1 MERIKQAVKKR
12 QRDILSV
19 EKTKICINIYEKVI
33 NDLCFRI
40 EEGLLDDIIGEKK
53 LYFSTKI
60 LGDFGKTLIDDYSL
74 RDFFSQKGLPVI
86 KVGYNEI
93 AYADEVLVTQFYII
107 FNMSKIWRLHGFG
120 CNTLHIRPMSHR

>member
-12 QRDILSV
+12 QRDIISV
-19 EKTKICINIYEKVI
+19 ERTRICINIYEKVI

-40 EEGLLDDIIGEKK
+40 EEGLLDNVIGEKK

-74 RDFFSQKGLPVI
+74 DDFFIQKGLPVVE
-86 KVGYNEI
+86 VGYDGI
-93 AYADEVLVTQFYII
+93 SYADEVLVTQFYII
-107 FNMSKIWRLHGFG
+107 FNMSKIWRLGDE
-120 CNTLHIRPMSHR
+120 

>member
-19 EKTKICINIYEKVI
+19 ERTKICINIYEKVI

-40 EEGLLDDIIGEKK
+40 EEGLLDNVIDEKK

-60 LGDFGKTLIDDYSL
+60 LGDFGKILIDDYSL
-74 RDFFSQKGLPVI
+74 HNFFLHKGLPVVE
-86 KVGYNEI
+86 VGYDAISYN
-93 AYADEVLVTQFYII
+93 DGVLVTQFYII
-107 FNMSKIWRLHGFG
+107 FNMSKIWRLGDE
-120 CNTLHIRPMSHR
+120 